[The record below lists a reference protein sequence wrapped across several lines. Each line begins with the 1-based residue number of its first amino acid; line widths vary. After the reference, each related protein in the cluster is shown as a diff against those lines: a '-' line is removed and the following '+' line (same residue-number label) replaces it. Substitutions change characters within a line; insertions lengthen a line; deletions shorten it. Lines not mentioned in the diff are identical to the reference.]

1 MRLRYRLRKSLI
13 MIPALMAAV
22 AVHGQGPSLLLN
34 NYKIPVA
41 SKGALVGQ
49 IFDKQGV
56 VNAAKLVEDTS
67 GLFMIGKKGE
77 LRLKKKSSVTN
88 AAPSFKYAVTVQSGD
103 ARETFILVRDNFHRN
118 KVVSHR
124 GAWKNNGGSQNSIT
138 SFRDAV
144 RIGCEGSEFDVW
156 LSKDGIPVLS
166 HDPHIGGKKIEE
178 TLIADLTSIPLN
190 KGDHVPLFEDYIL
203 EAMKQNT
210 THLVLELKPSG
221 LGKERGEELA
231 TKCVELIR
239 KHQCEAW
246 MLYISFDYNICK
258 KIVELNPHA
267 KVAYLNGDK
276 TPAELKADKIWGFD
290 YNWKIIDKDI
300 AIIKDAKKNGI
311 NVNIWTVNTP
321 EQMDKYLKAGVDY
334 LTTDEPE
341 ILLEKVK

>member
-1 MRLRYRLRKSLI
+1 MRLRYRLSKSLI

-22 AVHGQGPSLLLN
+22 AVHGQVPSLLLN

-41 SKGALVGQ
+41 KKGALVGQ
-49 IFDKQGV
+49 VFNAQGV
-56 VNAAKLVEDTS
+56 AQAAKLVEDTS
-67 GLFMIGKKGE
+67 GLFTISKKGE
-77 LRLKKKSSVTN
+77 IRLNKKNSV
-88 AAPSFKYAVTVQSGD
+88 AANTPSFKYAVTVQSGD
-103 ARETFILVRDNFHRN
+103 KRETFILVRDDFHRN
-118 KVVSHR
+118 KVVAHR
-124 GAWKNNGGSQNSIT
+124 GAWKNTGSSQNSL
-138 SFRDAV
+138 SSLKDAI
-144 RIGCEGSEFDVW
+144 RIGAEGTEFDVW
-156 LSKDGIPVLS
+156 LSKDGVPVLS
-166 HDPHIGGKKIEE
+166 HDNHIGDKKIEE

-221 LGKERGEELA
+221 LGKARAEELA

-258 KIVELNPHA
+258 KIVELNPFA
-267 KVAYLNGDK
+267 KIAYLMGDK

-290 YNWKIIDKDI
+290 YNFKVIDKDI
-300 AIIKDAKKNGI
+300 SIIKDAKKNGI
-311 NVNIWTVNTP
+311 NVNIWTVNNP
-321 EQMDKYLKAGVDY
+321 EQMDTYLKAGVDY

-341 ILLEKVK
+341 MLLEKVK

>member
-41 SKGALVGQ
+41 KKGALVAQ

-56 VNAAKLVEDTS
+56 APAAKLVEDTS
-67 GLFMIGKKGE
+67 GLFTIGKKGE
-77 LRLKKKSSVTN
+77 LRLNKKSRVTAN
-88 AAPSFKYAVTVQSGD
+88 TPSFQYAVTIQNGD
-103 ARETFILVRDNFHRN
+103 ARETFILVRDDFHRN
-118 KVVSHR
+118 KVVAHR
-124 GAWKNNGGSQNSIT
+124 GAWKNTGSSQNSL
-138 SFRDAV
+138 SSLKDAI
-144 RIGCEGSEFDVW
+144 RIGVEGSEFDVW

-166 HDPHIGGKKIEE
+166 HDNHIGDKKVEE
-178 TLIADLTSIPLN
+178 TLAADFTAIPLN
-190 KGDHVPLFEDYIL
+190 KGDHVPYFEDYIR
-203 EAMKQNT
+203 EAMKQNN

-221 LGKERGEELA
+221 LGKVRGEELA
-231 TKCVELIR
+231 AKCIELIR
-239 KHQCEAW
+239 KHKCEAW
-246 MLYISFDYNICK
+246 MLYISFDYNICR
-258 KIVELNPHA
+258 KIVELDPFA

-290 YNWKIIDKDI
+290 YNFKVIDKDI
-300 AIIKDAKKNGI
+300 SIIKDAKKNGI
-311 NVNIWTVNTP
+311 NVNIWTVNKP
-321 EQMDKYLKAGVDY
+321 EQMDAYLKAGVDY